1 MEGRRSTRI
10 PSAKPQTMKAAFS
23 RSAALHGAL
32 MAAGSTYVSYALGLV
47 ISVLVARALGPA
59 QFGQYSYVVWLSGL
73 FVIFANHGLTTSG
86 IRFVSESLGRGEAD
100 DARRVH
106 AGLRRWQFASLVLVT
121 VVFALALHW
130 LRPAGW
136 SLGLAW
142 FAALVV
148 ASAAGKTIY
157 LFDVSIAKGYGKFA
171 VEPVSTVLVTIANAL
186 AVVALVTYGAGL
198 AAYVGL
204 FAVTSAGYA
213 VVAAWMLRKVGI
225 RPGASTLGGL
235 APGLSAQLRRHL
247 SWTIVLV
254 LVAAVSNKSVEM
266 FLLNYL
272 VGPAQVGF
280 FSIAAAL
287 TRGGVE
293 ILSSGLSAVLLPMMG
308 HAFGSGGA
316 RRVGWILSD
325 AVRYFQFI
333 GLLLAGVGFL
343 WAHVGVHLM
352 YGTTFDPVAGVFQ
365 VMVVVGGLTL
375 ADGAF
380 GALLTSTDHQRL
392 RATIAVGSVAVSAA
406 CALILVPRYGLAGA
420 VGAHAVSRL
429 LIFAI
434 LVIAILR
441 TMALQMPWR
450 ELGRLYLAAV
460 IAGGLVALALW
471 KFPGLVAQAIGGFA
485 YGALFIG
492 ATIALGAWRG
502 QDIAML
508 ASLVARIPM
517 LHRHMAPMLQ
527 AWQERA
533 NMRSVKNSGASD
545 AEGPGSNNIGS

>member
-1 MEGRRSTRI
+1 
-10 PSAKPQTMKAAFS
+10 
-23 RSAALHGAL
+23 
-32 MAAGSTYVSYALGLV
+32 
-47 ISVLVARALGPA
+47 
-59 QFGQYSYVVWLSGL
+59 
-73 FVIFANHGLTTSG
+73 
-86 IRFVSESLGRGEAD
+86 
-100 DARRVH
+100 
-106 AGLRRWQFASLVLVT
+106 
-121 VVFALALHW
+121 
-130 LRPAGW
+130 
-136 SLGLAW
+136 
-142 FAALVV
+142 
-148 ASAAGKTIY
+148 
-157 LFDVSIAKGYGKFA
+157 
-171 VEPVSTVLVTIANAL
+171 
-186 AVVALVTYGAGL
+186 
-198 AAYVGL
+198 
-204 FAVTSAGYA
+204 
-213 VVAAWMLRKVGI
+213 
-225 RPGASTLGGL
+225 
-235 APGLSAQLRRHL
+235 
-247 SWTIVLV
+247 
-254 LVAAVSNKSVEM
+254 
-266 FLLNYL
+266 
-272 VGPAQVGF
+272 
-280 FSIAAAL
+280 
-287 TRGGVE
+287 
-293 ILSSGLSAVLLPMMG
+293 
-308 HAFGSGGA
+308 
-316 RRVGWILSD
+316 
-325 AVRYFQFI
+325 
-333 GLLLAGVGFL
+333 
-343 WAHVGVHLM
+343 M